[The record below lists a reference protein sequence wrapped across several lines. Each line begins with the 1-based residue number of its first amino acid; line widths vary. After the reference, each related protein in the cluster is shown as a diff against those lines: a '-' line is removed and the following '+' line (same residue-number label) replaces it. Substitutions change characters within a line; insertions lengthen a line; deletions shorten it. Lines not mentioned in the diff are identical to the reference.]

1 MRGALKA
8 AVVVLLLLL
17 VAIVL
22 GEAKAAATVA
32 ATVTV
37 AEVREKASPQPA
49 LDGFLG
55 YMETAKRSMY
65 SLFGYPDDNAPK
77 QPGPTA
83 KRQRVPEITSADVA
97 ERVDI
102 SKELIQLGRV
112 DEAIDVL
119 LGVLEKDP
127 AESDAYL
134 PNMMVGTAL
143 LTVKNQAGMATGF
156 LYEAV
161 ALSNWTDV
169 TSIANLVAALTLER
183 DAALAER
190 VAMRGIDVA
199 GEGAVYVLAQ
209 SLGRVNEARGNYS
222 GAADWYLAAA
232 LRDPEQSVDPWVKAS
247 TLKFPAA
254 EQVLEVAESVLLRAF
269 PHHPNSAEVL
279 FLLASVLHR
288 RDRIAQS
295 LPIYK
300 RALALEPEHKEAHAM
315 YATALHASAR
325 FDEALPAYQRA
336 VELSPDN
343 AVLMANYAICLCD
356 QSVARFAIGRAAIR
370 LAQGIA
376 ANATTTSPGVGAAD
390 IKTAIDMCGEEAAS
404 TGRKE
409 VEVEVGAAAATS
421 DMAL

>member
-1 MRGALKA
+1 MRVAFALFTLIVLFALAGGVRGAEEER
-8 AVVVLLLLL
+8 VVPL
-17 VAIVL
+17 
-22 GEAKAAATVA
+22 EDD
-32 ATVTV
+32 
-37 AEVREKASPQPA
+37 ASSPPPA
-49 LDGFLG
+49 PIDGFLG

-65 SLFGYPDDNAPK
+65 SLFGYPDETEQK
-77 QPGPTA
+77 QTPPA
-83 KRQRVPEITSADVA
+83 RRQRVPQITSAEVE
-97 ERVDI
+97 ERVGI

-143 LTVKNQAGMATGF
+143 LTEKNKAGMATGF

-169 TSIANLVAALTLER
+169 TSIANLVAALTLEN
-183 DAALAER
+183 DAPLAER

-199 GEGAVYVLAQ
+199 GDGAVFVLAQ
-209 SLGRVNEARGNYS
+209 SLGRVNEAKGNYT

-232 LRDPEQSVDPWVKAS
+232 LKDPEQSVEPWIKAT
-247 TLKFPAA
+247 TLKFPTAYQ
-254 EQVLEVAESVLLRAF
+254 ELEVAESVLLRAF

-288 RDRIAQS
+288 RDRIPQS

-300 RALALEPEHKEAHAM
+300 RALSLDGDRKEAHAM
-315 YATALHASAR
+315 YATALHASAL
-325 FDEALPAYQRA
+325 FDEALPVYQRA

-356 QSVARFAIGRAAIR
+356 PSVARFALGRAAVR
-370 LAQGIA
+370 LAQDIA
-376 ANATTTSPGVGAAD
+376 ANATTASPGVGAAD
-390 IKTAIDMCGEEAAS
+390 IQTAIDMCGEEAGGMEA
-404 TGRKE
+404 GAGAERIA
-409 VEVEVGAAAATS
+409 EVEVGAEGTAEAADQS
-421 DMAL
+421 L